1 MDVGQAV
8 MMGMLA
14 SESLS
19 LAHWHRI
26 MHNPQA
32 PVNNLG
38 AVSEADQLQVCFWS
52 RRQRQCFVVVTSL
65 ACSCALWC
73 VHSSSLKL
81 AIPPVSSCRIQV
93 WGHCYFMAKKTTML
107 AWRVLLRSAFLQ
119 TYSFGTGA
127 SHKLRKLS
135 VLWNSWCVENF
146 VEKWI
151 MNRMGYGNLS

>member
-8 MMGMLA
+8 MMEMLA
-14 SESLS
+14 SGSSS

-26 MHNPQA
+26 MNNTQA

-52 RRQRQCFVVVTSL
+52 CRQRQSFVVVTSL

-73 VHSSSLKL
+73 AHSSSLKL
-81 AIPPVSSCRIQV
+81 AVPPVSSCRIQV
-93 WGHCYFMAKKTTML
+93 WGLCYFMAKKTTMSIWCVFL
-107 AWRVLLRSAFLQ
+107 YSAFLQ
-119 TYSFGTGA
+119 TYTVWTDA
-127 SHKLRKLS
+127 SNKLRKSS

-146 VEKWI
+146 VGKWI
-151 MNRMGYGNLS
+151 MNRMGYGI